1 MAGGKA
7 QPANLAFI
15 SKISH
20 TGQRSQLMSGVY
32 GGIGGNGGMVRYH
45 IILSS
50 SALTLSI
57 NFCRAFC
64 PYNKDKITL

>member
-45 IILSS
+45 ILCNIIIISLD
-50 SALTLSI
+50 SI
-57 NFCRAFC
+57 
-64 PYNKDKITL
+64 YQLL